1 MICHETIHRF
11 IYTQV
16 ARTKDYRWGR
26 LLPTGR
32 TRQRYTDSA
41 APNRLVGRRRAVSAP
56 KNAPLRK
63 GLSIGNRPPM
73 QGAVR
78 F

>member
-1 MICHETIHRF
+1 MQGCIRACPLACCDGLGSGSRGVVGLRRKAGQTVLCHETIHRF

-32 TRQRYTDSA
+32 TRQR
-41 APNRLVGRRRAVSAP
+41 
-56 KNAPLRK
+56 
-63 GLSIGNRPPM
+63 
-73 QGAVR
+73 
-78 F
+78 